1 MIVHWSKRSKK
12 LSNRY
17 SNIKQLNDLIIE
29 RLKEGGQ
36 NLVTVRLDYQG
47 VKRFPLGLLQHRF
60 DNYPGALPTW
70 RN

>member
-1 MIVHWSKRSKK
+1 MTVHWSKRSKK

-47 VKRFPLGLLQHRF
+47 VKRFPWGLL
-60 DNYPGALPTW
+60 
-70 RN
+70 